1 MKNFLISV
9 SVVLGLVFAGVMYG
23 ISVNN
28 SFVSQKNALEVK
40 VEDNK
45 QILSN
50 VMMTIKKLSE
60 VTKKSS
66 QFQKEFTL
74 EKFKARY
81 GKEGIKGVM
90 TWVQEASEPADIT
103 AYKKLMS
110 SLEAELKR
118 FEANQ
123 TSLLDMFKT
132 AKNMLEK
139 FPSNKILAW
148 NGYSLESIKKYK
160 QIIIS
165 KESNDA
171 YKNGSFDIKLDL

>member
-1 MKNFLISV
+1 MKNFLIV
-9 SVVLGLVFAGVMYG
+9 IAVIVGIGVAGVMYG

-28 SFVSQKNALEVK
+28 TFISQKNAMETKL
-40 VEDNK
+40 EDNK

-50 VMMTIKKLSE
+50 VMMTIKKISE
-60 VTKKSS
+60 IVKKSS
-66 QFQKEFTL
+66 DFQKEFTL

-81 GKEGIKGVM
+81 GEKGVKGVIN
-90 TWVQEASEPADIT
+90 WIQEAVEPADIS
-103 AYKKLMS
+103 AYNKLMV

-123 TSLLDMFKT
+123 TTLLDMYKT

-148 NGYSLESIKKYK
+148 NGYTLEDIRTYKK
-160 QIIIS
+160 IIIS
-165 KESNDA
+165 NASNEA
-171 YKNGSFDIKLDL
+171 YKNGNFDIKLDL